1 MIKKHSIS
9 FKHAFEGL
17 AWVLKTQPN
26 YKIHI
31 SLSLLSVL
39 GSWFFKV
46 SHVEFII
53 IVTLITMGFVIETI
67 NTGIEATTDAI
78 DKKIREDIKIAKD
91 VSAAAMLVFAVGSFF
106 IACMIFVPRILSMV
120 GR

>member
-1 MIKKHSIS
+1 MIKRHSIS
-9 FKHAFEGL
+9 FKHAFEGIR
-17 AWVLKTQPN
+17 WVLRTQPN

-31 SLSLLSVL
+31 TLSVL
-39 GSWFFKV
+39 SLIGAWFFQI
-46 SHVEFII
+46 SYIELLI

-91 VSAAAMLVFAVGSFF
+91 VSSAAMLFFAFGSFI
-106 IACMIFVPRILSMV
+106 IACIIFIPKILLFLGV
-120 GR
+120 

>member
-1 MIKKHSIS
+1 MIKKHTIS

-26 YKIHI
+26 YKIHL
-31 SLSLLSVL
+31 SLSLLSIL
-39 GSWFFKV
+39 GAWYFQIT
-46 SHVEFII
+46 HIEFII
-53 IVTLITMGFVIETI
+53 ILTLITMGFVIETI

-91 VSAAAMLVFAVGSFF
+91 VSSAAMLIFAVGSFS
-106 IACMIFVPRILSMV
+106 IASMIFIPRIFVAL
-120 GR
+120 GL